1 MDWFAKA
8 KIGTHLN
15 IIPTVLELIAP
26 KGFTYY
32 SLYPALTQTQPE
44 YLVTPKQ
51 WMTKNEIGE
60 VISGMAEKQGESTR
74 EVRKKY
80 KPAVDTGCVL
90 ASDYVSLT
98 AWLIRHADS
107 CLE

>member
-1 MDWFAKA
+1 M
-8 KIGTHLN
+8 
-15 IIPTVLELIAP
+15 
-26 KGFTYY
+26 
-32 SLYPALTQTQPE
+32 
-44 YLVTPKQ
+44 TPKQ
-51 WMTKNEIGE
+51 WMTENEIGE